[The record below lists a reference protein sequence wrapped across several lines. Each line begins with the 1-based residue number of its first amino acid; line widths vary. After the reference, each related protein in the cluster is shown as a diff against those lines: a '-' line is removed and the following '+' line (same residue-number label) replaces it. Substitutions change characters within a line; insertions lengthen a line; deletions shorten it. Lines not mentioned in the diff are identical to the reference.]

1 MVTPVKVVAVGYI
14 MIMQHL
20 VKAACEI
27 LCKNPK
33 TGPMVLAVSLMFD
46 AFHLHVP
53 TQPCLQNTG
62 NMWIN

>member
-1 MVTPVKVVAVGYI
+1 

-53 TQPCLQNTG
+53 TQPCLHNTG
-62 NMWIN
+62 NVWIN